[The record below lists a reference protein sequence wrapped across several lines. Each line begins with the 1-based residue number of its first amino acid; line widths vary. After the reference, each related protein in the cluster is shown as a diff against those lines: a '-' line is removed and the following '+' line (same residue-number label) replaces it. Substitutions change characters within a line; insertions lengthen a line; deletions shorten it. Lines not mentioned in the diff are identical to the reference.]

1 MSDEELLQLK
11 TLKTNIESNNLG
23 DLCSKP
29 LVFVYED
36 NSFLA
41 YQYARE
47 IAKKRNISITYLDSL
62 EDLLVSINSCV
73 LFDEEETLRIYAC
86 DKLELT
92 KDISSLKDLII
103 ICKSTTYQDVIKFPK
118 LESWQIKSYMQTNCP
133 GLSSKEIDWLYDIT
147 ASINKNNENI
157 YRLSNEIEKIN
168 CFPKEQQLDIFKDLN
183 ACDGYSDL
191 SPLSIFNLT
200 NYIYKRD
207 YLNVAKLLEDIDSID
222 VEGVGL
228 VTILHKNFKQLI
240 DIQLGKNATPE
251 SLGMSVK
258 QFKAIE
264 YNCGKYSQQEL
275 IRIFKFLTSVD
286 YKLKSGMLEL
296 SKDRLIDYIVCN
308 VLS

>member
-1 MSDEELLQLK
+1 MSSDELLKLK
-11 TLKTNIESNNLG
+11 TLKSNIELGELG

-47 IAKKRNISITYLDSL
+47 IAKKRNLTINYIDSIDEVLS
-62 EDLLVSINSCV
+62 SFN
-73 LFDEEETLRIYAC
+73 LFDVEKSLRILAI
-86 DKLELT
+86 DKFEIK
-92 KDISSLKDLII
+92 KDISNIKDIII
-103 ICKSTTYQDVIKFPK
+103 ICKNTNYENVIKFPK

-147 ASINKNNENI
+147 ASIGKNNENI

-168 CFPKEQQLDIFKDLN
+168 CFPKEQQEDIFKELN
-183 ACDGYSDL
+183 NTNGYSDL

-200 NYIYKRD
+200 NYIFKRD
-207 YLNVAKLLEDIDSID
+207 YTNVAKLLEDIDSID

-240 DIQLGKNATPE
+240 DIQLGKNVTPE
-251 SLGMSVK
+251 SLGLSVK

-286 YKLKSGMLEL
+286 YKLKSGMLDL

-308 VLS
+308 ILS

>member
-1 MSDEELLQLK
+1 MSSDELLKLK
-11 TLKTNIESNNLG
+11 TLKSNIELGELG

-47 IAKKRNISITYLDSL
+47 IAKKRKLTINYIDSIDDVLSRF
-62 EDLLVSINSCV
+62 N
-73 LFDEEETLRIYAC
+73 LFDVDESLRILAI
-86 DKLELT
+86 DKFETT
-92 KDISSLKDLII
+92 KDISNIKDLII
-103 ICKSTTYQDVIKFPK
+103 ICKNTNYTNVVKFPK

-147 ASINKNNENI
+147 ASIGKNNENI

-168 CFPKEQQLDIFKDLN
+168 CFPKEQQEDIFKELN
-183 ACDGYSDL
+183 NTNGYSDL

-200 NYIYKRD
+200 NYIFKRD
-207 YLNVAKLLEDIDSID
+207 YTNVAKLLEDIDSID

-240 DIQLGKNATPE
+240 DIQLGKNVTPE
-251 SLGMSVK
+251 SLGLSVK

-275 IRIFKFLTSVD
+275 IRIFKFLTSID

-308 VLS
+308 ILS